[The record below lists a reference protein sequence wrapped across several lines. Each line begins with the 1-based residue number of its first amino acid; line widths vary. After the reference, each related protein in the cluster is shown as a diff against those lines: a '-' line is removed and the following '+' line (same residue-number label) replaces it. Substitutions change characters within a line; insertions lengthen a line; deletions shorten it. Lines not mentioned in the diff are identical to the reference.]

1 MDTWEEFFMRELH
14 KKEIRV
20 LVKKVAQDY
29 REKTIYPPKDK
40 ILNAFCHTPYDKVRC
55 VIVGQDPYHEP
66 GQAMGL
72 SFSVPEGVPLPPS
85 LQNIFKEYCEDTW
98 YSFPRCGDL
107 TPWADHGVMLLNSV
121 LSVER
126 GRAFSCAYPEYSVLF
141 NDVISFLNQKKEGIV
156 FILWGASAQKCIP
169 LIDQSRHKVLRS
181 AHPSP
186 LSAYRGFF
194 HSKPFSKANEF
205 LKENGEEPIRWR
217 LD

>member
-20 LVKKVAQDY
+20 LVKKVAQNY

-156 FILWGASAQKCIP
+156 FILWGAYAQKKGAV
-169 LIDQSRHKVLRS
+169 IDRTKHLVLES

-186 LSAYRGFF
+186 LSAHNGFF
-194 HSKPFSKANEF
+194 G
-205 LKENGEEPIRWR
+205 NGHFRKTNDYLAAHGLAPISW
-217 LD
+217 